1 MNGVIYARYSSDNQR
16 EESIEGQVRECM
28 EFAERQ
34 GVTVIGKYI
43 DRAMSAKTDDRP
55 DFQRM
60 IKDSAKHLFDV
71 VIVWKLDRFAR
82 NRYDSARYKTALKRN
97 GVRVISAKENISD
110 RPEGILLESMLEGYA
125 EYYSA
130 ELSEKVLR
138 GMTEN
143 ALKCKSN
150 GSQMPYGYVT
160 DSQQRFLIEPHEAAI
175 VQELYTRYADGEAS
189 TDIMRDFTARGIR
202 SKTGKVFSKS
212 AIIYMLHNRRY
223 LGEYRFMDIVVKG
236 GIPQII
242 SQELFDRVQARFSC
256 SKKAPARNKAKVD
269 YLLTTKL
276 YCGKC
281 GAFMAGESGTSRT
294 GETHHYY
301 KCSNVKRKRG
311 CDKKSVRKEWIE
323 DLVVDLT
330 VQYALEDIAIEN
342 MATAIIALQQQEN
355 TVLPMLKK
363 RMAETDKA
371 ISNLLDAIQQGL
383 FNAAAK
389 QRMDELENAKYALEI
404 QIAQE
409 EMQQPTLTKEQIVFW
424 ISQFRHGDTKDMKF
438 RRSLID
444 SFVNAIYL
452 YDDRI
457 VLTYN
462 TKEGGETILLEAVE
476 QALSGGKSGSDLVSQ
491 GEPVKNPKQQLRVF
505 SFLKKHTLRYTD
517 LLIKL
522 LFYLKHKKMMAKLH
536 LCPPSLYILYF
547 ILPFHLQG
555 GIFHLYLTGTR

>member
-1 MNGVIYARYSSDNQR
+1 MNAVIYARYSSDNQR
-16 EESIEGQVRECM
+16 EESIEGQIRECM

-82 NRYDSARYKTALKRN
+82 NRYDSARYKTTLKRN

-130 ELSEKVLR
+130 ELSEKVIR
-138 GMTEN
+138 GMTDN

-150 GSQMPYGYVT
+150 GSQMPFGYVT
-160 DSQQRFLIEPHEAAI
+160 DSEQHFVIEPHEAAL
-175 VQELYTRYADGEAS
+175 VQELYTRYAAGEAS
-189 TDIMRDFTARGIR
+189 TDIMRDFTARGVR
-202 SKTGKVFSKS
+202 SKTGKVFTKS
-212 AIIYMLHNRRY
+212 TIINMLHNRRY
-223 LGEYRFMDIVVKG
+223 LGEYRFMDIVVDG

-242 SQELFDRVQARFSC
+242 SQELFDRVQARFSR

-281 GAFMAGESGTSRT
+281 GTFMAGESGTSRS
-294 GETHHYY
+294 GDTHYYY
-301 KCSNVKRKRG
+301 KCSNVKRRRG

-330 VQYALEDIAIEN
+330 MQYALADEPIER
-342 MATAIIALQQQEN
+342 MAESVVELQKKEN

-363 RMAETDKA
+363 RMAETAKA

-389 QRMDELENAKYALEI
+389 QRMDELEAAKSALEI

-409 EMQQPTLTKEQIVFW
+409 EMQQPTLTKDQIVFW
-424 ISQFRHGDTKDMKF
+424 IGQFRHGDTKDMHF
-438 RRSLID
+438 RRQLID

-452 YDDRI
+452 YEDKI

-462 TKEGGETILLEAVE
+462 MQDSTETIPLEDIAKLLEGME
-476 QALSGGKSGSDLVSQ
+476 SGSDLVQQ
-491 GEPVKNPKQQLRVF
+491 GEAP
-505 SFLKKHTLRYTD
+505 YTD
-517 LLIKL
+517 NMIDV
-522 LFYLKHKKMMAKLH
+522 
-536 LCPPSLYILYF
+536 CQYF
-547 ILPFHLQG
+547 CI
-555 GIFHLYLTGTR
+555 